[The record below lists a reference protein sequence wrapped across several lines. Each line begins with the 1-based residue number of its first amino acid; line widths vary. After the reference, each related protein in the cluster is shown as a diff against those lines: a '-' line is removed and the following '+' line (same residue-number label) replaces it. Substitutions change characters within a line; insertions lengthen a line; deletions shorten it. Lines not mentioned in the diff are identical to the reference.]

1 MPEMSK
7 QELQWRAEDDA
18 RTLARAEEIKAD
30 KKRETAAR
38 SMAKKQLDEVLK
50 RAEGLKKISKTTI
63 KKGGKK

>member
-30 KKRETAAR
+30 KKREIAAR